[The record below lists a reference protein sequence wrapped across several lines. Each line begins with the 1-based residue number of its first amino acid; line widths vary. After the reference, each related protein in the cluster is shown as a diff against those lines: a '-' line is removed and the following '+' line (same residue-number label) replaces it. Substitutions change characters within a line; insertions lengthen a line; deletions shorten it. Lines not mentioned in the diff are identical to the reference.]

1 MNLLLI
7 DDLAEA
13 AAHLS
18 DIGKAVV
25 APSVGMI
32 RDALFQSSAAQR
44 CPIVQHR
51 AFSAWAN
58 ARLAFTEACICLD
71 PLLASQLASS
81 RAIPVRASRAVTPTG
96 LILRG
101 DIAMQLPSSFEGSQV
116 MIVDDVAS
124 SGATLSAVTKAVRD
138 AGGCVVGLM
147 LCAATDIAR
156 SALSDCVAGAWF
168 TYIQRGVQALHA
180 RDACPFLPF
189 AGKQIYSQAQ
199 TRAHPLPVEVCFPVT
214 AFQRSAWAAIGMQ
227 RNLHRAVMTA
237 RRATIDRF
245 DQALG
250 RPATVADV
258 PLLGPHIRLPLND
271 GHFPD
276 CDTPLRELS

>member
-18 DIGKAVV
+18 DMGKAVV
-25 APSVGMI
+25 APSVGTI
-32 RDALFQSSAAQR
+32 RDALLESSAAQR
-44 CPIVQHR
+44 CPIVQYR
-51 AFSAWAN
+51 AFSIWAN
-58 ARLAFTEACICLD
+58 GRLASSEACICLD
-71 PLLASQLASS
+71 PLLPSQLASC
-81 RAIPVRASRAVTPTG
+81 RAIPVRASRAATPTG
-96 LILRG
+96 LVLRG
-101 DIAMQLPSSFEGSQV
+101 DIATQLPSSFGGRQV
-116 MIVDDVAS
+116 M
-124 SGATLSAVTKAVRD
+124 LR
-138 AGGCVVGLM
+138 
-147 LCAATDIAR
+147 
-156 SALSDCVAGAWF
+156 DCVAGAWF
-168 TYIQRGVQALHA
+168 TYIQRDVQALHA

-189 AGKQIYSQAQ
+189 AGKEIHSEAE

-214 AFQRSAWAAIGMQ
+214 AFQRSAWAAIGMR
-227 RNLHRAVMTA
+227 RNLHRAIMAA

-245 DQALG
+245 DRALG

-276 CDTPLRELS
+276 YDTPLKEIL